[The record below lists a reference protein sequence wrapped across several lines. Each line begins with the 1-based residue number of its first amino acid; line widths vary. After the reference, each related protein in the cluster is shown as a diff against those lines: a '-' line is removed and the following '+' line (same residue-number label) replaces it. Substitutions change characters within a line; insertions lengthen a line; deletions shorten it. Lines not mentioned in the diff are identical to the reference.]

1 MFCKAKQPL
10 QPIELQQKEKSR
22 DQKYIEK
29 LVRKSPRIM
38 KKASEDTGEG
48 GDLPEGLSSKFD
60 WSSYII
66 SIAEGC

>member
-10 QPIELQQKEKSR
+10 QPTELQQKEKSR
-22 DQKYIEK
+22 DQKHIKK
-29 LVRKSPRIM
+29 LVRKSPRLM
-38 KKASEDTGEG
+38 RKASEDIRKG
-48 GDLPEGLSSKFD
+48 GDLPEGLSSKLD

>member
-22 DQKYIEK
+22 DQKHTEK

-38 KKASEDTGEG
+38 KKASEDIGEG
-48 GDLPEGLSSKFD
+48 GDLPEGLSSKLD

>member
-22 DQKYIEK
+22 DQKHIEK
-29 LVRKSPRIM
+29 LVKKSPRIM
-38 KKASEDTGEG
+38 KKASEDIGEG
-48 GDLPEGLSSKFD
+48 GDLPEGLSSKLD

-66 SIAEGC
+66 SIAERC